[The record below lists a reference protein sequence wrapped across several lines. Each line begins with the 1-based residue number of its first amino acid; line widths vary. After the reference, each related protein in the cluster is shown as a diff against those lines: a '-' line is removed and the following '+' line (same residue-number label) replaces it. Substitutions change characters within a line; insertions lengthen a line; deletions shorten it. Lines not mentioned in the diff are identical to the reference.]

1 MWARRPSRGPGPPE
15 LTGVRRCP
23 GTHPLIPGD
32 PRERLCR
39 TSPRAA
45 STSARGRGGTT
56 AACGSRTST
65 GTASM
70 PWPRTA
76 TTRSCC
82 AWPAAG
88 SRRAWAG
95 CPAATSWPCP
105 CSTTASCGRP
115 PTVPSRSTPT
125 SARSPG
131 TGPTTCWSTRP
142 GGPTSGTSASTT
154 RRPTRT
160 PAGPRP
166 AAASLTC
173 VSPGGQVTEAAAG
186 LMFPNGMV
194 LTPDGATLIVAETY
208 AARLTAFDVAADGTL
223 SGRRTWADLSGAG
236 IYPDGICLDADGA
249 VWVANARQPS
259 CIRVQAGGEIL
270 REERFSQRCYACALG
285 GADRQT
291 LYVMT
296 APTSAA
302 ARAAE

>member
-1 MWARRPSRGPGPPE
+1 MPDIA
-15 LTGVRRCP
+15 
-23 GTHPLIPGD
+23 
-32 PRERLCR
+32 
-39 TSPRAA
+39 
-45 STSARGRGGTT
+45 ARGIYFGEGPRWHDGRLWFSDFYGHCVHALAPDGRDEVMLRLAGGGQPSGLGWLPGGDLL
-56 AACGSRTST
+56 AVSMLDHRILRQAPD
-65 GTASM
+65 GTVTVHADVSAFA
-70 PWPRTA
+70 RH
-76 TTRSCC
+76 RSNDMLVD
-82 AWPAAG
+82 AAG
-88 SRRAWAG
+88 RAYVGNFGFDHEA
-95 CPAATSWPCP
+95 PDPD
-105 CSTTASCGRP
+105 
-115 PTVPSRSTPT
+115 
-125 SARSPG
+125 AR
-131 TGPTTCWSTRP
+131 
-142 GGPTSGTSASTT
+142 
-154 RRPTRT
+154 
-160 PAGPRP
+160 RP

-302 ARAAE
+302 ARAAEAPLGLVETARVPIPGAGLP